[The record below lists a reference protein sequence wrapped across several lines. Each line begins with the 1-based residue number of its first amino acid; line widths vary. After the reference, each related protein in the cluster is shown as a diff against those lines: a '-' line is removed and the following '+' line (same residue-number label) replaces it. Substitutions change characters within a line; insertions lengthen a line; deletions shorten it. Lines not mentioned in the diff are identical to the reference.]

1 MLRRI
6 IIALVLVLAPAVSI
20 GAARADWRRSID
32 LNYGTAFT
40 LEQGMV
46 EIGVMTPL
54 SIGVTDE
61 LQVAIHPV
69 LLLLGQPYIALR
81 WRVSRYGVA
90 TVALNL
96 AGSWSL
102 IRREDEAGAPATE
115 ETPGSGFPGTVQLTA
130 TLTFRAGRDWLFSVG
145 AGPGID
151 LLGARP
157 TRGLAEVHASA
168 HWLIDASQLLML
180 HATGYLDTSDGG
192 RLLRPSL
199 ELMYAVALSNVVHL
213 GGGVGFGEFIYEPNT
228 DERKTLHVFPVADI
242 WFRF

>member
-6 IIALVLVLAPAVSI
+6 IIALVLVLAPAAGT

-61 LQVAIHPV
+61 LQVALHPI

-81 WRVSRYGVA
+81 WRASRYGVA

-102 IRREDEAGAPATE
+102 IRREDEAGTPATE
-115 ETPGSGFPGTVQLTA
+115 GTPGGGFPGTVQLTA
-130 TLTFRAGRDWLFSVG
+130 TLTFRAGHDWLFSVG

-157 TRGLAEVHASA
+157 IRGLAELHASA
-168 HWLIDASQLLML
+168 HWLIDASQLVML
-180 HATGYLDTSDGG
+180 HATGYLDTPTSRAWSDEEREAALAATPLGRAGRPDDAASAAVWLASSAAAFVTGAVLRVDGG
-192 RLLRPSL
+192 L
-199 ELMYAVALSNVVHL
+199 AA
-213 GGGVGFGEFIYEPNT
+213 
-228 DERKTLHVFPVADI
+228 
-242 WFRF
+242 